1 MDNNNVQ
8 KKMGRPKGSKEKR
21 KNYELQF
28 KNIKDGMF
36 ETVDKFS
43 TIAELNLYLATK
55 NIHIQKQTL
64 QYICNDKVQNEFIK
78 IIKI

>member
-1 MDNNNVQ
+1 MDNNNVT

-28 KNIKDGMF
+28 KNITDGMF

>member
-1 MDNNNVQ
+1 MDNNNVT

-28 KNIKDGMF
+28 KNINDGNF
-36 ETVDKFS
+36 VTVDNFS
-43 TIAELNLYLATK
+43 TIADLNLYLATK